1 MRLHLNGMSSIKI
14 FTIRILLLTLVL
26 AGVIYMFQN
35 YIQPAWIHDS
45 IWKILSFFALL
56 TWVTG
61 TFVHYLIKLSK
72 ENSPNILLGAT
83 AIRFLASLGFIVIYL
98 FLDVENIIL
107 FVINFFII
115 YLFYLIFDIYGLIAN
130 LRPHSK

>member
-1 MRLHLNGMSSIKI
+1 MSNIKI
-14 FTIRILLLTLVL
+14 FTVRILALTLVL
-26 AGVIYMFQN
+26 AGVIYILQN
-35 YIQPAWIHDS
+35 YIQPRWVHDA

-61 TFVHYLIKLSK
+61 AFVHYLMRISK
-72 ENSPNILLGAT
+72 ENSSNILLGAT
-83 AIRFLASLGFIVIYL
+83 AIRFMASLGFIVIFL

-107 FVINFFII
+107 FVVNFFVI